1 MLRTDGH
8 QLRAIAGDS
17 PLAAGVKVMA
27 RAHQTLIWERTRH
40 TLRLR
45 AGLREY
51 FPAALEAFDD
61 LAAIDALE
69 LLGKAPD
76 PESAARLTRP
86 QIEAAL
92 RHAHRHGVKD
102 KAVAL
107 QATLRTPG
115 LTQPAAV
122 TAAFA
127 AVTRALVAIIASVNT
142 QIAVLERSLREAFDT
157 HPEAE
162 IYRSQPGL
170 GPVLAMRALAE
181 FGDDSERYTDARARK
196 NYAATSPITRQ
207 SGKKKTVAARFV
219 HNDRLVDVLSRQAQG
234 ALVVSP
240 GARRYYD
247 ELRGRGVGH
256 FAALRQLGNRLVG
269 VLHGC
274 LKTGTLSDEHTA
286 WSHRHPR
293 EAVSSPSP

>member
-1 MLRTDGH
+1 MNTE
-8 QLRAIAGDS
+8 I
-17 PLAAGVKVMA
+17 
-27 RAHQTLIWERTRH
+27 
-40 TLRLR
+40 
-45 AGLREY
+45 
-51 FPAALEAFDD
+51 AALE
-61 LAAIDALE
+61 
-69 LLGKAPD
+69 
-76 PESAARLTRP
+76 RR
-86 QIEAAL
+86 
-92 RHAHRHGVKD
+92 
-102 KAVAL
+102 
-107 QATLRTPG
+107 
-115 LTQPAAV
+115 
-122 TAAFA
+122 
-127 AVTRALVAIIASVNT
+127 
-142 QIAVLERSLREAFDT
+142 LREAFDT

-181 FGDDSERYTDARARK
+181 FGDDPERYANARARK

-240 GARRYYD
+240 GSRRYYD

-274 LKTGTLSDEHTA
+274 LKTGTLYDERIA
-286 WSHRHPR
+286 WSHRHS
-293 EAVSSPSP
+293 AVAAETRGGRPDRSPVCVGPGRCRGRGAGAPKLVAP